1 MVGENRQQKVVVG
14 VDGSACGQEALRWA
28 QQYVADVGGQ
38 LTAVMAWHY
47 PALTTAG
54 GGVAPHTPDPER
66 HARTVLAEAV
76 EKAAVDGAADIEQ
89 VVAHGHPAGVL
100 IDRSQD
106 ADLLVVG
113 TRGHGGFTGMLLGS
127 VSTHCVQ
134 HARCPVVVVRS

>member
-1 MVGENRQQKVVVG
+1 MQDNGKQKVVVG

-28 QQYVADVGGQ
+28 QRYVADVGGH
-38 LTAVMAWHY
+38 LTAVIAWHH
-47 PALTTAG
+47 PALTTTG
-54 GGVAPHTPDPER
+54 GGVAPNTPDPER
-66 HARTVLAEAV
+66 HARTVLTASV
-76 EKAAVDGAADIEQ
+76 ERASSEGASDVDQI
-89 VVAHGHPAGVL
+89 VAQGHPAGVL

-113 TRGHGGFTGMLLGS
+113 TRGHGGFAGMLLGS